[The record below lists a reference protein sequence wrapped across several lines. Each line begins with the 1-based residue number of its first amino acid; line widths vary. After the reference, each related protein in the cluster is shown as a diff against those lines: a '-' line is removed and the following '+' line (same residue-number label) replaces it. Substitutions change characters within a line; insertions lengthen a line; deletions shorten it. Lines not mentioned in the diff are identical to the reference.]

1 MSKSKF
7 DVTETAKKFISD
19 IKEPELKEEIVSDIE
34 DKNEN
39 LKPQK
44 ARGKDKNTGEKT
56 TQVGFYIT
64 DEQNMNVA
72 MAAIKMKKDKS
83 SVVREAL
90 NSYLEKLK
98 EEGIL

>member
-1 MSKSKF
+1 MSKLKF

-19 IKEPELKEEIVSDIE
+19 IKEPELKEEIVSNIE
-34 DKNEN
+34 DKN
-39 LKPQK
+39 LKPKK

-90 NSYLEKLK
+90 NIYLEKLK

>member
-1 MSKSKF
+1 MSKAKF

-19 IKEPELKEEIVSDIE
+19 IKETEIRNEAIVNGN
-34 DKNEN
+34 KNI
-39 LKPQK
+39 KQTK
-44 ARGKDKNTGEKT
+44 KRAIGKDKETGEKT
-56 TQVGFYIT
+56 VQVGIYIT
-64 DEQNMNVA
+64 DDQNMNVA
-72 MAAIKMKKDKS
+72 IAAIKMKKDKS

>member
-19 IKEPELKEEIVSDIE
+19 IKKPEIKDEKS
-34 DKNEN
+34 
-39 LKPQK
+39 
-44 ARGKDKNTGEKT
+44 RGKKRETGEKT

-90 NSYLEKLK
+90 NLYMKKLK

>member
-19 IKEPELKEEIVSDIE
+19 IKEPEIKDEMISDN
-34 DKNEN
+34 NEMIGES
-39 LKPQK
+39 KQKK
-44 ARGKDKNTGEKT
+44 ARGKKKETGEKT

-90 NSYLEKLK
+90 NIYLEKLK

>member
-1 MSKSKF
+1 MSKAKF

-19 IKEPELKEEIVSDIE
+19 IKETEIRNEAIVNGN
-34 DKNEN
+34 KNI
-39 LKPQK
+39 KQTK
-44 ARGKDKNTGEKT
+44 KRAIGKDKETGEKT
-56 TQVGFYIT
+56 VQVGFYIT
-64 DEQNMNVA
+64 DDQNMNVA
-72 MAAIKMKKDKS
+72 IAAIKMKKDKS